1 MHPFW
6 DNLYDDLKDRRYG
19 MLFFGTLLVVIG
31 LLCLGAF
38 TGILMSTQ
46 YGPGIMMAVVPG
58 IIIFMV
64 VLVWRWVRG
73 RKHRE
78 EAMKYANLSRDELA
92 KARSKLKRQM
102 NFKVTA
108 KPARRAAPRP
118 PDTNLKY

>member
-19 MLFFGTLLVVIG
+19 MLFFGSLLAV
-31 LLCLGAF
+31 LLSLGVLGALDAAWG
-38 TGILMSTQ
+38 TH
-46 YGPGIMMAVVPG
+46 YGPEILIALVPG
-58 IIIFMV
+58 IIILIIV
-64 VLVWRWVRG
+64 WIWRWVRG
-73 RKHRE
+73 RKQRE

-102 NFKVTA
+102 NFKVPA